1 MSHRMV
7 EIKGQSVTMLA
18 IGPMA
23 EFPPEMIAMA
33 TWYPCS
39 TPYGAYSIA
48 ESAERPVT
56 EKSAADEYSSAAS
69 AIGNDSQFSVS
80 IYPLRIWPECRPA
93 RRNRSG
99 RVDWD
104 RWFGPAT
111 GERVQDRAGIV
122 P

>member
-1 MSHRMV
+1 MV
-7 EIKGQSVTMLA
+7 EIKDRAVTMLA

-23 EFPPEMIAMA
+23 GFPPEMIAMA

-56 EKSAADEYSSAAS
+56 EKSAADEYSSAAP

-80 IYPLRIWPECRPA
+80 FYPLRIWPECGPA

-99 RVDWD
+99 RVAWNP
-104 RWFGPAT
+104 WFGPAP
-111 GERVQDRAGIV
+111 GGGAQAGG
-122 P
+122 